1 MLRSIA
7 KYSRATGPVAA
18 ARLAARSGSFRTL
31 RIPSASGSGATGGQ
45 QTRRRSGPSSFW

>member
-18 ARLAARSGSFRTL
+18 ASDAANPGSLKTL
-31 RIPSASGSGATGGQ
+31 STPVASGPGATGVNNPAPVW
-45 QTRRRSGPSSFW
+45 PSSF